1 MTRTEAIKRL
11 IEIEREIGS
20 LRRALGDG
28 LREPD
33 DTEATQAFL
42 AKCGGWGDSRSA
54 EEIVAGI
61 YASRAASG
69 VTPRLQ
75 DSGVG

>member
-11 IEIEREIGS
+11 IEIERKIGS

-28 LREPD
+28 PRDTD

-42 AKCGGWGDSRSA
+42 AKCGGWEDSRTA
-54 EEIVAGI
+54 EEIVADT
-61 YASRAASG
+61 YASRTASA
-69 VTPRLQ
+69 TAPQ
-75 DSGVG
+75 FHDEGVG